1 MRELFQITYIK
12 NRNVSRVRRSEN
24 AKVAK
29 YTLGNEIQ
37 NDIITLMTK
46 IKSTIYTTFVTA
58 TKCYENYN

>member
-12 NRNVSRVRRSEN
+12 NRNVSRVRHSEN

-46 IKSTIYTTFVTA
+46 IKSTIYTTFVTT